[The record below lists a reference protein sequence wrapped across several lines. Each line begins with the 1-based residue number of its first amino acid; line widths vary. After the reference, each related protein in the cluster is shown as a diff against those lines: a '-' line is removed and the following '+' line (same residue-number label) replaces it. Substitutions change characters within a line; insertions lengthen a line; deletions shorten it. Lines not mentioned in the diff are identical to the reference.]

1 MRVQRT
7 CVCVCVCACTCV
19 RTLWGRPSNHVCA
32 VLAAHT
38 PRRAPRGGSRI
49 VYTAFLYQATTGSC
63 KKSTYFTS
71 CVHSRHQSSN
81 THVRRVYC
89 FTGIQ
94 LYRCM
99 KRTWNFTT
107 VYARSPAPFAVPTL
121 SMRTD
126 LQGNP
131 NRPSS
136 APRAYSP
143 CRIALYPG
151 RAPFW
156 PPRGARR
163 NLRMRYRLIWAVA
176 KRRAHQSCIDRRS
189 GPNRVGASRMAARAR
204 RRKVLRPDRPPK
216 ANARSP
222 PDQMAC
228 FSSPAPGWLLGSRT
242 VVLLA
247 LLVVYKDHS
256 STGGDR
262 ARPYFEQAY
271 A

>member
-1 MRVQRT
+1 
-7 CVCVCVCACTCV
+7 
-19 RTLWGRPSNHVCA
+19 
-32 VLAAHT
+32 
-38 PRRAPRGGSRI
+38 
-49 VYTAFLYQATTGSC
+49 
-63 KKSTYFTS
+63 
-71 CVHSRHQSSN
+71 
-81 THVRRVYC
+81 
-89 FTGIQ
+89 
-94 LYRCM
+94 
-99 KRTWNFTT
+99 
-107 VYARSPAPFAVPTL
+107 
-121 SMRTD
+121 MRTD

-222 PDQMAC
+222 PDKMAC

-247 LLVVYKDHS
+247 LLVVYNDVIENASAMLLIVVGGVPPLKLPRERVRCLQLPS
-256 STGGDR
+256 PPTGALAVAAWSR
-262 ARPYFEQAY
+262 R
-271 A
+271 